1 MDYLGGILRP
11 AGAKVLQPISIEPQ
25 LVAVLDH
32 GGPPFGSG
40 VQHEH
45 PHHVQEQL
53 VIARRWYPRTARHH
67 LQRSSSARWAGSSTG
82 SLHLAVAFPAWQR
95 SPSLG
100 AIVVAELFPG
110 RCRPQLV
117 GVRGPATRL
126 QV

>member
-1 MDYLGGILRP
+1 MDYVGRILRP
-11 AGAKVLQPISIEPQ
+11 SGAKVLQPISVEPQ

-45 PHHVQEQL
+45 PHHVPEQL
-53 VIARRWYPRTARHH
+53 VIAYGWNAGTARHY
-67 LQRSSSARWAGSSTG
+67 LQRSSIAWWAGSSTG

-95 SPSLG
+95 SPIVG

-110 RCRPQLV
+110 
-117 GVRGPATRL
+117 
-126 QV
+126 